1 MIQKLFFQ
9 SSIFLAAM
17 LAAGTPPSAV
27 ETIAK
32 EVRHEL
38 VMLPYYGVFDNLA
51 YRVDGTKVMLFGQVT
66 QPSLKSDAENAVK
79 RIEGVASVDNQIEV
93 LPVSPNDDRIRM
105 AAYQAI
111 YSRGSL
117 QRYRLNAVLPIHIIV
132 RDGNI
137 TLEGIVAT
145 GSDKN
150 LAGIAANGVSG
161 AFSLKNNLEAEGAQH
176 VLLPEK

>member
-1 MIQKLFFQ
+1 MIQRFFIYT
-9 SSIFLAAM
+9 SIFLGGL
-17 LAAGTPPSAV
+17 LAAETPHSATD
-27 ETIAK
+27 TIAK

-38 VMLPYYGVFDNLA
+38 VMLPYYGVFDNLV
-51 YRVDGTKVMLFGQVT
+51 YRVDGTRVMLFGQVT

-79 RIEGVASVDNQIEV
+79 GIVGVVSVDNQIEV
-93 LPVSPNDDRIRM
+93 LPVSPNDDRLRM
-105 AAYQAI
+105 VVYQAI

-137 TLEGIVAT
+137 TLEGISA
-145 GSDKN
+145 SDKH

-161 AFSLKNNLEAEGAQH
+161 AFSLKNNLEAEKAQH
-176 VLLPEK
+176 HSPPEK